1 MFSGLMFS
9 GLTVSGLTV
18 SISLCGQVM
27 DLKPDL
33 MAALAPVTAKEA
45 PERDTGHIPGDRR
58 GAAGEIFFKYIFLD
72 CVDLSFAYIAHFV
85 FLMFGFEPRE
95 LP

>member
-1 MFSGLMFS
+1 M
-9 GLTVSGLTV
+9 
-18 SISLCGQVM
+18 CGQVM

-58 GAAGEIFFKYIFLD
+58 GAAGEIFIF
-72 CVDLSFAYIAHFV
+72 CIYF
-85 FLMFGFEPRE
+85 FLTS
-95 LP
+95 

>member
-1 MFSGLMFS
+1 M
-9 GLTVSGLTV
+9 
-18 SISLCGQVM
+18 CGQVM

-58 GAAGEIFFKYIFLD
+58 GAAGEIFFCIFFWRRPL
-72 CVDLSFAYIAHFV
+72 L
-85 FLMFGFEPRE
+85 
-95 LP
+95 

>member
-1 MFSGLMFS
+1 M
-9 GLTVSGLTV
+9 VSGLTV
-18 SISLCGQVM
+18 SICMCGQVM

-58 GAAGEIFFKYIFLD
+58 GAAGEIFIFLYIFLAGYS
-72 CVDLSFAYIAHFV
+72 VLATAL
-85 FLMFGFEPRE
+85 LMSPILYF
-95 LP
+95 

>member
-1 MFSGLMFS
+1 M
-9 GLTVSGLTV
+9 
-18 SISLCGQVM
+18 CGQVM

-58 GAAGEIFFKYIFLD
+58 GAAGEIFILFVYFLAGNS
-72 CVDLSFAYIAHFV
+72 VSATAL
-85 FLMFGFEPRE
+85 LMSPILCF
-95 LP
+95 